1 MKQNIFFVLK
11 ERWLFLFFMFESSIL
26 GAVIAALKKSEET
39 LENEFFLKKM
49 YLKKAFE
56 TGVSFGTIM
65 VILIFVLLVFYEF
78 KKKNK

>member
-39 LENEFFLKKM
+39 LTNAFFLKKM
-49 YLKKAFE
+49 YLKEAI
-56 TGVSFGTIM
+56 TYGISFGTIM